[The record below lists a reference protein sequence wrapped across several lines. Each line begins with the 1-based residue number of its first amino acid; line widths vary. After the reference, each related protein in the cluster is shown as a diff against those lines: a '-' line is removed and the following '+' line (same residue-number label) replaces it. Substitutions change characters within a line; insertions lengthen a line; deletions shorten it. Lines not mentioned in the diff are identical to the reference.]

1 MTAPSIPSACPLC
14 HPQPQD
20 LLWFDR
26 HWYVIRAEEPGFPAF
41 FRVVA
46 RPHVAEFSELPAS
59 MQLHCM
65 QLVATIE
72 RTLRT
77 QLRPTKVNLASLG
90 NVVPHLHWHIV
101 ARFDWDSHFPAPIWA
116 PAQRPVDEARLAAVQ
131 AQMPRVVSAV
141 QAALRLLV
149 DPA

>member
-1 MTAPSIPSACPLC
+1 MTAPSNSPACPLC
-14 HPQPQD
+14 HPQPHD

-46 RPHVAEFSELPAS
+46 RPHVAEFSDLPAS
-59 MQLHCM
+59 MQW
-65 QLVATIE
+65 LVSTIE
-72 RTLRT
+72 RVLRT
-77 QLRPTKVNLASLG
+77 ELHPTKVNLASLG

-131 AQMPRVVSAV
+131 AQMPQVVSAV

>member
-1 MTAPSIPSACPLC
+1 MTAPSLSPSCPLC
-14 HPQPQD
+14 HPQQQD
-20 LLWFDR
+20 ILWSDR
-26 HWYVIRAEEPGFPAF
+26 HWYVIHAQEPGFPAF

-46 RPHVAEFSELPAS
+46 RRHVAEFSDLPAS

-72 RTLRT
+72 RSLRN
-77 QLRPTKVNLASLG
+77 QLHPTKVNLASLG
-90 NVVPHLHWHIV
+90 NMVPHLHWHIV

-116 PAQRPVDEARLAAVQ
+116 PAQRPVNEARLAAVQ
-131 AQMPRVVSAV
+131 AQMPQVVSNV
-141 QAALRLLV
+141 KAALRLLV